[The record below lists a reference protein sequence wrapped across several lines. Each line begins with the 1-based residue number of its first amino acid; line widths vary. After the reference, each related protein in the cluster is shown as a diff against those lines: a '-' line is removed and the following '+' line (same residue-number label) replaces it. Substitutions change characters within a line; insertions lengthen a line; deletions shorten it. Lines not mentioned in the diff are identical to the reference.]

1 LAKVL
6 TLSFIKSNIH
16 DQGNYT
22 KARSSKTMHRD
33 SFSDAIAV
41 TTNRHNNNLMQSYLV
56 DIVMEAR
63 LNYAKGKRTKGGLFG
78 WTGI

>member
-1 LAKVL
+1 
-6 TLSFIKSNIH
+6 
-16 DQGNYT
+16 
-22 KARSSKTMHRD
+22 MHRD
-33 SFSDAIAV
+33 SFSDAIAI
-41 TTNRHNNNLMQSYLV
+41 TTNRHNINLMQSCLV